1 MCGRYTLE
9 INECD
14 EKMLRMIELCN
25 RDAVPDQKIAHRA
38 EVLPGD
44 NAPAII
50 SINHRPTAIS
60 MQWGF
65 AKENGGLV
73 INARSEDAG
82 DRKLFRSLI
91 HGQRCALPAAGY
103 YEWRDGDHLRHVISR
118 ENGRALYLAG
128 LYRSDEKGRLHFV
141 VMTRNAFGPH
151 AKIHGRMPCLLFSKE
166 EARLWISGTMPIETL
181 RAPIDEDL
189 HIEAQ
194 GFEQL
199 CMDFDD

>member
-9 INECD
+9 MNECD

-25 RDAVPDQKIAHRA
+25 RNAVPDQKISHRA
-38 EVLPGD
+38 EILPGD

-103 YEWRDGDHLRHVISR
+103 YEWRDRDHLRHVISR
-118 ENGRALYLAG
+118 ENGSALYLAG
-128 LYRSDEKGRLHFV
+128 LYRSDEKGRFHFV
-141 VMTRNAFGPH
+141 VMTRNAYGPH
-151 AKIHGRMPCLLFSKE
+151 AKIHDRMPCLLFSKE
-166 EARLWISGTMPIETL
+166 EARLWISGTMPVEAL
-181 RAPIDEDL
+181 RAPINEDL

-199 CMDFDD
+199 CMDLDD